1 MNKKE
6 IEQII
11 RIARFY
17 GFPSKIEQ
25 LLTACQ
31 KERNKIIEE
40 EVKKESGELNE
51 YRRSN

>member
-1 MNKKE
+1 MNKEE

-11 RIARFY
+11 RIARICR
-17 GFPSKIEQ
+17 FPSKIEQ

-40 EVKKESGELNE
+40 EF
-51 YRRSN
+51 